1 MFADAVAGK
10 PFSVPGSGEEGQ
22 VIDDAPQS
30 RDEAGEPDT
39 VQAWLRTLLPAN
51 GSGRLGASGLRV
63 FNQILGHP
71 GDASYAT
78 ATEMAET
85 AQTSISSVTR
95 LAQRLGYDGWPDLQ
109 RNLRVRH
116 LARLSLMDVADAHGG
131 SPTPFQ
137 ASVRQ
142 DADSLTASLRSLSE
156 QQVMRIATRLAAA
169 ESIYAVAQGSF
180 AAVAHALL
188 HNIRLAGYPARALL
202 DNAASI
208 ANHVSRF
215 TPTDLLIVCSYWRL
229 YDVDVIAA
237 AEAHAHGATV
247 IVIADNI
254 SPALEA
260 SADDVLLVP
269 AEGRSFFPSLT
280 AAMAVQQ
287 GLVATLASLDPE
299 RTRKS
304 MVVAEDAWQQFKIL
318 HRSVTRTKQA

>member
-1 MFADAVAGK
+1 VTGDTTEIRGD
-10 PFSVPGSGEEGQ
+10 S
-22 VIDDAPQS
+22 
-30 RDEAGEPDT
+30 AGELDT
-39 VQAWLRTLLPAN
+39 VQTWLRTLLPAN
-51 GSGRLGASGLRV
+51 GVAGLGNSGLRV
-63 FNQILGHP
+63 FNQLLCLP
-71 GDASYAT
+71 GKASYAT
-78 ATEMAET
+78 ATEVADS

-95 LAQRLGYDGWPDLQ
+95 LAQRLGYGGWPDLQ
-109 RNLRVRH
+109 RDLRVRH

-137 ASVRQ
+137 ASLRQ
-142 DADSLTASLRSLSE
+142 DADSLTDSLRSLSE
-156 QQVMRIATRLAAA
+156 EQVVRIAHRLAAA
-169 ESIYAVAQGSF
+169 KNIYAVAQGSF

-202 DNAASI
+202 DNAAAI

-215 TPTDLLIVCSYWRL
+215 DSADLLMVCSYWRL

-237 AEAHAHGATV
+237 AEARARGATV

-269 AEGRSFFPSLT
+269 AEGSSFFPSLT

-287 GLVATLASLDPE
+287 GLVATLAGLDPE

-304 MVVAEDAWQQFKIL
+304 MVIAEDAWQQFKIL
-318 HRSVTRTKQA
+318 HRSVTRTKQSERDWSVWR